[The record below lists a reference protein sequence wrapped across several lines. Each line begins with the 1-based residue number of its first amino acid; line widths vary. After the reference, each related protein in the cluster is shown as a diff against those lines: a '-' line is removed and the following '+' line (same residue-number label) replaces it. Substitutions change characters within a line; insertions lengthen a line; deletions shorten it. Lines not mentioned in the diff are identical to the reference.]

1 MLMILLL
8 TINNKHLLVKKSVT
22 LKVEGGRSGDR
33 GNEFLI
39 IYNSTVDVIWC
50 SAVHCVVTVSGR
62 RHILTD
68 FRANSCTRFTC
79 TIINRF
85 TIITLSIH
93 INQIHSLRLTLFRI
107 RHNGLISVHQQQLVC
122 RLNLTTT

>member
-1 MLMILLL
+1 MILLL

-50 SAVHCVVTVSGR
+50 SAVHYVVTVSGR

-68 FRANSCTRFTC
+68 YRT
-79 TIINRF
+79 
-85 TIITLSIH
+85 TLRC
-93 INQIHSLRLTLFRI
+93 LRKMI
-107 RHNGLISVHQQQLVC
+107 KYIGSVRSWNEVTKSYNLLHHV
-122 RLNLTTT
+122 RLSDQRKSYVLSKRTDGKV